1 MKKSD
6 KIKYQKM
13 TVDQLDK
20 EIQTVKADLVQLR
33 IKQSMGQTLDTSL
46 FKKNRYKI
54 AYFITL
60 ISQKQHES
68 KI

>member
-13 TVDQLDK
+13 TVDQLAK
-20 EIQTVKADLVQLR
+20 EMLIVKANLVQLR
-33 IKQSMGQTLDTSL
+33 IKQSLGQTQDTSL

-54 AYFITL
+54 AYFTTL

-68 KI
+68 KS

>member
-13 TVDQLDK
+13 TIDQLTK
-20 EIQTVKADLVQLR
+20 EMQTVKADLIQLR
-33 IKQSMGQTLDTSL
+33 IKQSMGQAEDTSL

-54 AYFITL
+54 AYFTTL

-68 KI
+68 KN

>member
-13 TVDQLDK
+13 TVDQLAK
-20 EIQTVKADLVQLR
+20 EMLIVKANLVQLR
-33 IKQSMGQTLDTSL
+33 IKQSLGQTQDTSL

-54 AYFITL
+54 AYFTTL
-60 ISQKQHES
+60 ISQKQHEPKS
-68 KI
+68 

>member
-13 TVDQLDK
+13 TVDQLTK
-20 EIQTVKADLVQLR
+20 EMTAVKGEFVQLR
-33 IKQSMGQTLDTSL
+33 IKQSLGQTQNSSL

-54 AYFITL
+54 AYFTTL
-60 ISQKQHES
+60 ICQKQHDS
-68 KI
+68 KS

>member
-13 TVDQLDK
+13 TVDQLTK
-20 EIQTVKADLVQLR
+20 EMTAVKGELVQLR
-33 IKQSMGQTLDTSL
+33 IKQSLGQANDTSL

-54 AYFITL
+54 AYFTTL
-60 ISQKQHES
+60 ISQKLNDS
-68 KI
+68 TN

>member
-13 TVDQLDK
+13 TVDQLSK
-20 EIQTVKADLVQLR
+20 EILSVKAELIQLR

-46 FKKNRYKI
+46 FKKYRYKI
-54 AYFITL
+54 AYFTTL
-60 ISQKQHES
+60 ISQKQHDS
-68 KI
+68 IS